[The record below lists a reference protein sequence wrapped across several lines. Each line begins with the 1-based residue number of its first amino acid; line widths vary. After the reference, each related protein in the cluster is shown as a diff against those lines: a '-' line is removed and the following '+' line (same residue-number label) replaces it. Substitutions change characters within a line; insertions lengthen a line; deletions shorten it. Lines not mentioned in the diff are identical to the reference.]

1 MDINS
6 KLGKPDP
13 YQKLKEVLAQAA
25 LQASRGKGA
34 ERHALPG
41 EPWEDQQICEI
52 TRRLSKSPV
61 AGPLF
66 QAVKK
71 CYESSRLPK
80 DRAIIELHGAI
91 NYITAA
97 IIVLEEQ
104 HPWEGL

>member
-1 MDINS
+1 MDQKI
-6 KLGKPDP
+6 LTQPDP
-13 YQKLKEVLAQAA
+13 YKKLRKVLEQAVH
-25 LQASRGKGA
+25 QASHGKGSN
-34 ERHALPG
+34 RHALPG

-80 DRAIIELHGAI
+80 DRAIAELYGAI

-97 IIVLEEQ
+97 VIVLEEQ
-104 HPWEGL
+104 PPEAP